1 MDIKREKIID
11 TYVFLRDNL
20 YFCQPD
26 FNIDGVEFNSTL
38 MMSLLTGITGKNALV
53 YGEYGMGKTTAC
65 ENIISILYGL
75 PLEVVLSA
83 SIKGHPEQ
91 TEEKM
96 IARPD
101 LGKLNQ
107 GIEENKWQHSIFVG
121 PKLIDEFNRLPS
133 GKQNI
138 LLDGID
144 RGYWKYLNEFISY
157 DTDYPMY
164 ATCNWKDSGNSDL
177 IPPVLDRF
185 DVAIESKYMG
195 IVNSRKL
202 RTRGMKNPLKNKKM
216 AAKFFEL
223 FNKSSGD
230 VLGAINDSEVLCEE
244 FRDHMESKTGLKMLR
259 TNEIDTIRDE
269 IDELA
274 VSEEANLFLD
284 LFLSEVTTCPLYGCK
299 RSGESCPKGCHY
311 SSYACGKVKNGLSIR
326 AENSI
331 VLYAKALAWLLGQD
345 EAGLE
350 HIKAV
355 TPYVIWHRI
364 NFNKTYAKD
373 FANDERSEP
382 LKLYITKQMV
392 GAIVKNFTNLK
403 KDQKNVIFLYT
414 RKKDRKKADE
424 ACMKM
429 DHPVF
434 KQYMVNLV

>member
-11 TYVFLRDNL
+11 TYVFLRDKL

-38 MMSLLTGITGKNALV
+38 LMSLLTGLSGKNALV

-133 GKQNI
+133 GKQNV

-157 DTDYPMY
+157 ENDYPMY
-164 ATCNWKDSGNSDL
+164 ATCNWKDAGNCDL

-185 DVAIESKYMG
+185 DVAVESKYMG

-202 RTRGMKNPLKNKKM
+202 RSSTMKNPLYNKQL
-216 AAKFFEL
+216 AAEFFKL
-223 FNKSSGD
+223 YNDHAGD
-230 VLGAINDSEVLCEE
+230 VLEAIRQSETLCEK
-244 FRDHMESKTGLKMLR
+244 FRDQIESETGLKMLR
-259 TNEIDTIRDE
+259 KNELNTIREEIDT
-269 IDELA
+269 LA
-274 VSEEANLFLD
+274 LSEEANLFLD

-299 RSGESCPKGCHY
+299 RNGEACPKGCHY
-311 SSYACGKVKNGLSIR
+311 SSYACGKVQNGLSIR

-331 VLYAKALAWLLGQD
+331 VLYAKALAWLLGQE

-350 HIKAV
+350 HVKAV
-355 TPYVIWHRI
+355 TPYVIWHRL
-364 NFNKTYAKD
+364 NFNKAYVND
-373 FANDERSEP
+373 FVNDERTEP
-382 LKLYITKQMV
+382 LKLYVTRHLV
-392 GAIVKNFTNLK
+392 GDIIKNFTNLK
-403 KDQKNVIFLYT
+403 KEQKNVIFLYT
-414 RKKDRKKADE
+414 RKKDRKQADE
-424 ACMKM
+424 ACRKM

-434 KQYMVNLV
+434 KQYMVNLI